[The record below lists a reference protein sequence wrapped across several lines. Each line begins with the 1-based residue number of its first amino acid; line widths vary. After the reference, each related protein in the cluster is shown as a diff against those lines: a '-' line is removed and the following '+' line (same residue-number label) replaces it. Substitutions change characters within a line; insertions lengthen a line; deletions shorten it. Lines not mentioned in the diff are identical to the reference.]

1 MPTAALHGLIVA
13 QVAGPPGLTA
23 WGPDITTPAV
33 VLATA
38 GVARFLSSWHAGE
51 SLQGQ
56 IVSNIISCAL
66 SSFNRRHR
74 TLLPLAHSRKP
85 FSP

>member
-1 MPTAALHGLIVA
+1 MPTVALHGLVVA

-56 IVSNIISCAL
+56 IIDSIISTVADGIIYKTH
-66 SSFNRRHR
+66 HR
-74 TLLPLAHSRKP
+74 TLLPLAHRT
-85 FSP
+85 

>member
-1 MPTAALHGLIVA
+1 MPTAALHGLVVA

-38 GVARFLSSWHAGE
+38 GVARFLIFHVDTASWHATRIVYEERRLHFLTKTKTPIE
-51 SLQGQ
+51 SVISL
-56 IVSNIISCAL
+56 SN
-66 SSFNRRHR
+66 
-74 TLLPLAHSRKP
+74 
-85 FSP
+85 

>member
-1 MPTAALHGLIVA
+1 MPTVALHGLVVA

-51 SLQGQ
+51 SLQLQGQ
-56 IVSNIISCAL
+56 
-66 SSFNRRHR
+66 
-74 TLLPLAHSRKP
+74 K
-85 FSP
+85 

>member
-1 MPTAALHGLIVA
+1 MPTAALHGLVVA

-23 WGPDITTPAV
+23 WGPDITSPAV

-56 IVSNIISCAL
+56 IDSIICLFSTVADGIYEHDT
-66 SSFNRRHR
+66 SSKSI
-74 TLLPLAHSRKP
+74 LKP
-85 FSP
+85 FCLF